1 MKLIKLLSFLVILTS
16 CNQYFGII
24 EPDYIPVNE
33 TEEIFENNIIT
44 ESKINISEI
53 DEVIYPIK
61 DILIDESNLL
71 KIKKLLPLEAN
82 SAISV
87 QKNLIFYSKSN
98 ILSIYNFDNPKE
110 KSKIK
115 LDLDQ
120 DEKIIQL
127 ISLSSNLFILTNKTK
142 LFLIKENNAEL
153 KLNFDTFINKKIII
167 KGNKIIAF
175 SVFGDALEIDLVSYT
190 VDLNGNF
197 ILRHGVLESSGNYS
211 YKNLI
216 SHLYNSGTL
225 IFLNKSNLKVETS
238 FLIEDLNILTTLGY
252 YEELVDAPFEYQNYL
267 YFIEKSGLVSVFNPI
282 TSNILWEI
290 DIGKSIKDFN
300 FTREGKLILL
310 TNDEL
315 IIFDSIGEMIF
326 NFKYIDN
333 HPLKIISHK
342 NKILILEKEGIAIVD
357 LNSKSVE
364 NYIKNKFDGDIELIT
379 SKFNIF
385 IKDHKNLYQISE

>member
-16 CNQYFGII
+16 CNQYFGTI

-44 ESKINISEI
+44 QSKINISEI
-53 DEVIYPIK
+53 DQVIYPIN

-71 KIKKLLPLEAN
+71 KIKKLIPLGVN

-87 QKNLIFYSKSN
+87 QKNLIFYSKNN

-120 DEKIIQL
+120 DEKIIQF
-127 ISLSSNLFILTNKTK
+127 INLSSNLFILTNKTK

-153 KLNFDTFINKKIII
+153 KANFDTFINKKIII

-175 SVFGDALEIDLVSYT
+175 SVFGDALEIDLVTYNIS
-190 VDLNGNF
+190 LNGKF
-197 ILRHGVLESSGNYS
+197 TLRHGVLESSGNYS

-225 IFLNKSNLKVETS
+225 VFLNKSNLNVEPS
-238 FLIEDLNILTTLGY
+238 FFIEDLNILTNLGY

-267 YFIEKSGLVSVFNPI
+267 YFIEKSGLISVFNPI
-282 TSNILWEI
+282 KSNILWEI

-300 FTREGKLILL
+300 FTKEGELILL
-310 TNDEL
+310 ANDEL
-315 IIFDSIGEMIF
+315 IIFNSLGEMIF
-326 NFKYIDN
+326 NFKHLIN

-342 NKILILEKEGIAIVD
+342 NKILIFDKEGIAIVD

-379 SKFNIF
+379 SDFNIF